1 MTRNMTQDFRKSL
14 SMHESG
20 MDQAGVEPDGIS
32 AKRGENK
39 GIEASLS
46 PYFRCFPNPHVF
58 GIFASGDA

>member
-1 MTRNMTQDFRKSL
+1 MTQDFQKSL
-14 SMHESG
+14 SMRDSG

-39 GIEASLS
+39 GIETLLS
-46 PYFRCFPNPHVF
+46 PCFRCFWNPHVF